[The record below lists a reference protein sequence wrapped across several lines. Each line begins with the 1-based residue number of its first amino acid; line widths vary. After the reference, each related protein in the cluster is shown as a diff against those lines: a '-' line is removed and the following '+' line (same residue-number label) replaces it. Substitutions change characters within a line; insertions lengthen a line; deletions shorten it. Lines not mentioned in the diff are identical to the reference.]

1 LFAVTLEETYLMQ
14 LGVCYYPEQWPRS
27 IWADDAKRMA
37 ELGITHVRIAE
48 FAWSRMEPRAGEFVW
63 EWLDEAIQTL
73 AGAGLKL
80 VLGTPTASPP
90 KWLVDA
96 HPEVLPVRADGVRW
110 NFGSRRHYDISSEVY
125 RRECVRFVTA
135 MAERYGSNPSIVAW
149 QTDNELGCHD
159 TVPSYSPAALKRFHA
174 WLQLRYASVTALNE
188 TWGNVFWSMEYPS
201 FDAIGLPNLT
211 PTDANPIHLL
221 DFRRFMSD
229 EVASFH
235 REQIEVLR
243 QHAPDADLLHNFM
256 GFFTTFDHY
265 RLAEDNAIDVA
276 AWDSYP
282 IARTESIELPEEQKA
297 RYARTAHPD
306 VSAFDHDRYRSIGRG
321 RFWVM
326 EQQAGPV
333 NWASW
338 NPVPAKGMIRLW
350 AYEAFA
356 HGAELVSY
364 FRWRQCPFAQE
375 QMHSGLNLP
384 NNELSP
390 GGLEV
395 QQAAREIAASSALS
409 GLAAPARAA
418 TAIVFDYETQ
428 WMFEIQ
434 RHGKTFDYQML
445 VFDYYEALRELGL
458 DVDIVSS
465 KADLS
470 PYRLVVVPSIAV
482 IDEMLIEQI
491 ARSSAQWVFG
501 PRSGSKTA
509 AFAIPSGLPPGA
521 LQRVL
526 PMQVLEVE
534 TLRPTLTPAL
544 SFGGQQGHATHW
556 REHVRA
562 NGDTRVDAQ
571 FDDAWPAVL
580 SHGKVR
586 YVAAWLS
593 HELHRAV
600 LEQAAKDAGIETQL
614 LPDGLRVRR
623 RGDLTFA
630 FNFGALQ
637 VQAPAPVNVTFVL
650 GQRQLATGDVCAWKD
665 AKID

>member
-1 LFAVTLEETYLMQ
+1 MQ

-27 IWADDAKRMA
+27 MWADDAKRMI

-48 FAWSRMEPRAGEFVW
+48 FAWSRMEPRAGEFAW
-63 EWLDEAIQTL
+63 GWLDEAVETL
-73 AGAGLKL
+73 AAAGLKL

-90 KWLVDA
+90 KWLIDA
-96 HPEVLPVRADGVRW
+96 HPDVLPVRADGVRW
-110 NFGSRRHYDISSEVY
+110 NFGSRRHYDISSETY
-125 RRECVRFVTA
+125 RRECVRIVTA
-135 MAERYGSNPSIVAW
+135 MVERYGRHPSIVAW
-149 QTDNELGCHD
+149 QTDNELGCHE
-159 TVPSYSPAALKRFHA
+159 TVPSYSGAALARFQT
-174 WLQLRYASVTALNE
+174 WLQHRYERVETLNDA
-188 TWGNVFWSMEYPS
+188 WGNVFWSMEYPS
-201 FDAIGLPNLT
+201 FETIGLPNLT
-211 PTDANPIHLL
+211 PTDANPIHFL

-235 REQIEVLR
+235 REQIDVLR
-243 QHAPDADLLHNFM
+243 EHAPEADLLHNFM

-265 RLAEDNAIDVA
+265 RFTEDNALDVA

-282 IARTESIELPEEQKA
+282 IARTESIALPEEQKA

-306 VSAFDHDRYRSIGRG
+306 VSAFDHDRYRAIGAG

-333 NWASW
+333 NWAPW
-338 NPVPAKGMIRLW
+338 NPVPAKGMVRLW

-364 FRWRQCPFAQE
+364 FRWRQCPYAQE

-395 QQAAREIAASSALS
+395 QQAAREIASSAALS
-409 GLAAPARAA
+409 GLGAPARAA
-418 TAIVFDYETQ
+418 TVIVFDYETQ

-434 RHGKTFDYQML
+434 RHGKTFDYQTL
-445 VFDYYEALRELGL
+445 AFDYYEALRELGL

-482 IDEMLIEQI
+482 IDDTLVDQIE
-491 ARSSAQWVFG
+491 RSSAQWVFG
-501 PRSGSKTA
+501 PRSGSKTTT
-509 AFAIPSGLPPGA
+509 FAIPSSLPPGA

-544 SFGGQQGHATHW
+544 SIGDTQGVALHW

-562 NGDTRVDAQ
+562 NGETTVEAQ
-571 FDDAWPAVL
+571 FDDTWPAIL
-580 SHGKVR
+580 THGKVR
-586 YVAAWLS
+586 YVAGWLS
-593 HELHRAV
+593 HALHREV
-600 LEQAAKDAGIETQL
+600 LQQAAKDAGIETHRL
-614 LPDGLRVRR
+614 AEGLRIRR
-623 RGDLTFA
+623 RGNLTFA
-630 FNFGALQ
+630 FNFGPEQA
-637 VQAPAPVNVTFVL
+637 QAPAPANATFVL
-650 GQRQLATGDVCAWKD
+650 GHSQLKTGDVCAWRN
-665 AKID
+665 A

>member
-1 LFAVTLEETYLMQ
+1 MQ

-27 IWADDAKRMA
+27 MWADDAKRMV

-48 FAWSRMEPRAGEFVW
+48 FAWSRMEPRAGEFEW
-63 EWLDEAIQTL
+63 AWLDEAVAVL
-73 AGAGLKL
+73 AAAGLKL

-90 KWLVDA
+90 KWLIDA
-96 HPEVLPVRADGVRW
+96 HPDVLPVRADGTRW
-110 NFGSRRHYDISSEVY
+110 NFGSRRHYDISSDTY
-125 RRECVRFVTA
+125 RRECVRIVSA
-135 MAERYGSNPSIVAW
+135 MAERYGRHPSIVAW

-159 TVPSYSPAALKRFHA
+159 TVPSYSTAALARFHR
-174 WLQLRYASVTALNE
+174 WLHLRYGTVGALNDA
-188 TWGNVFWSMEYPS
+188 WGNVFWSMEYPS

-221 DFRRFMSD
+221 EFRRFMSD

-235 REQIEVLR
+235 CEQVDVLR
-243 QHAPDADLLHNFM
+243 QHAPDADVLHNFM

-265 RLAEDNAIDVA
+265 RFAEGDALDVA

-282 IARTESIELPEEQKA
+282 IARTESIALPDEQKA

-306 VSAFDHDRYRSIGRG
+306 VSAFDHDRYRAIGRG

-333 NWASW
+333 NWAPW
-338 NPVPAKGMIRLW
+338 NPVPAKGMVRLW

-364 FRWRQCPFAQE
+364 FRWRQCPYAQE

-384 NNELSP
+384 NDELSP

-395 QQAAREIAASSALS
+395 QQAAREIAASPALSAL
-409 GLAAPARAA
+409 GAASRAA
-418 TAIVFDYETQ
+418 VAVVFDYETQ

-434 RHGKTFDYQML
+434 RHGKSFDYQTL
-445 VFDYYEALRELGL
+445 AFDYYESLRELGL
-458 DVDIVSS
+458 DVDIVPRN
-465 KADLS
+465 ADLAA
-470 PYRLVVVPSIAV
+470 YRLVVVPSLAV
-482 IDEMLIEQI
+482 IDDALVDQIE
-491 ARSSAQWVFG
+491 RSTAQWVFG
-501 PRSGSKTA
+501 PRSGSKTNV
-509 AFAIPSGLPPGA
+509 FAIPSTLPPGA

-526 PMQVLEVE
+526 PIQVLEVE

-544 SFGGQQGHATHW
+544 SIGDTDGVALHW

-562 NGDTRVDAQ
+562 NGETRVEAQ
-571 FDDAWPAVL
+571 FDDAWPAIL

-586 YVAAWLS
+586 YVAGWLS
-593 HELHRAV
+593 HALHREV
-600 LEQAAKDAGIETQL
+600 LANAARQAGIATQR
-614 LPDGLRVRR
+614 LPDGLRIRR
-623 RGDLTFA
+623 RGELTFA
-630 FNFGALQ
+630 FNFGPELA
-637 VQAPAPVNVTFVL
+637 QAPAPANADFVL
-650 GQRQLATGDVCAWKD
+650 GHAQLNTGDVCAWRTVGG
-665 AKID
+665 

>member
-1 LFAVTLEETYLMQ
+1 MQ
-14 LGVCYYPEQWPRS
+14 LGVCYYPEQWPRTM
-27 IWADDAKRMA
+27 WADDAKRMV

-63 EWLDEAIQTL
+63 EWLDEAVAAL
-73 AGAGLKL
+73 ANAGLKL

-90 KWLVDA
+90 KWLIDA
-96 HPEVLPVRADGVRW
+96 HPDVLPVRADGTRW
-110 NFGSRRHYDISSEVY
+110 NFGSRRHYDVCSEIY
-125 RRECVRFVTA
+125 RRECLRIVSA
-135 MAERYGSNPSIVAW
+135 MAERYGRHASIIAW
-149 QTDNELGCHD
+149 QTDNELGCHE
-159 TVPSYSPAALKRFHA
+159 TVPSYSPAALARFHA
-174 WLQLRYASVTALNE
+174 WLRRRYETVDALNRE
-188 TWGNVFWSMEYPS
+188 WGNVFWSMEYAS
-201 FDAIGLPNLT
+201 FEAIELPNLT

-235 REQIEVLR
+235 REQVDVLR
-243 QHAPDADLLHNFM
+243 RYAPTADVLHNFM

-265 RLAEDNAIDVA
+265 RFAENDSLDVA

-282 IARTESIELPEEQKA
+282 IARTESIALPEEQKA

-306 VSAFDHDRYRSIGRG
+306 VSAFDHDRYRAIGRG

-333 NWASW
+333 NWAPW
-338 NPVPAKGMIRLW
+338 NPVPAKGMVRLW

-364 FRWRQCPFAQE
+364 FRWRQCPYAQE

-395 QQAAREIAASSALS
+395 QQAAREIASIPEFARLD
-409 GLAAPARAA
+409 APTQAA

-434 RHGKTFDYQML
+434 RHGKGFDYQTL
-445 VFDYYEALRELGL
+445 VFDYYESLRELGL

-470 PYRLVVVPSIAV
+470 SYRLVVVPSLAV
-482 IDEMLIEQI
+482 IDDALVAQVE
-491 ARSSAQWVFG
+491 RGSAQWVFG
-501 PRSGSKTA
+501 PRSGSKTE
-509 AFAIPSGLPPGA
+509 AFAIPQQLPPGA

-534 TLRPTLTPAL
+534 SLRASLAPAV
-544 SFGGQQGHATHW
+544 SIDGVDGIAMHW

-562 NGDTRVDAQ
+562 NSETRVDAQ
-571 FDDAWPAVL
+571 FADTWPAIL
-580 SHGKVR
+580 THGRVR

-600 LEQAAKDAGIETQL
+600 LQRAAQEAGIATQL
-614 LPDGLRVRR
+614 LPEGLRIRR
-623 RGDLTFA
+623 RADLTFA
-630 FNFGALQ
+630 FNFGAQQ
-637 VQAPAPVNVTFVL
+637 VQVPAPANATFVL
-650 GQRQLATGDVCAWKD
+650 GQPQLRTGDVCAWKD
-665 AKID
+665 A

>member
-1 LFAVTLEETYLMQ
+1 MQ
-14 LGVCYYPEQWPRS
+14 LGVCYYPEQWPRTM
-27 IWADDAKRMA
+27 WADDAKRMV

-63 EWLDEAIQTL
+63 EWLDEAVATL
-73 AGAGLKL
+73 ANAGLKL

-90 KWLVDA
+90 KWLIDA
-96 HPEVLPVRADGVRW
+96 HPDVLPVRADGTRW
-110 NFGSRRHYDISSEVY
+110 NFGSRRHYDVCSEIY
-125 RRECVRFVTA
+125 RRECLRIVSA
-135 MAERYGSNPSIVAW
+135 MAERYGRHASIIAW
-149 QTDNELGCHD
+149 QTDNELGCHE
-159 TVPSYSPAALKRFHA
+159 TVPSYSPAALARFHA
-174 WLQLRYASVTALNE
+174 WLRRRYETVDALNRE
-188 TWGNVFWSMEYPS
+188 WGNVFWSMEYAS
-201 FDAIGLPNLT
+201 FEAIELPNLT

-235 REQIEVLR
+235 REQVDVLR
-243 QHAPDADLLHNFM
+243 RYAPTADVLHNFM

-265 RLAEDNAIDVA
+265 RFAENNSLDVA

-282 IARTESIELPEEQKA
+282 IARTESIALPEEQKA

-306 VSAFDHDRYRSIGRG
+306 VSAFDHDRYRAIGRG

-333 NWASW
+333 NWAPW
-338 NPVPAKGMIRLW
+338 NPVPAKGMVRLW

-364 FRWRQCPFAQE
+364 FRWRQCPYAQE

-390 GGLEV
+390 GGMEV
-395 QQAAREIAASSALS
+395 QQAAREIASIPEFARLD
-409 GLAAPARAA
+409 APTQAA
-418 TAIVFDYETQ
+418 TAVVFDYETQ

-434 RHGKTFDYQML
+434 RHGKGFDYQAL
-445 VFDYYEALRELGL
+445 VFDYYESLRELGL

-470 PYRLVVVPSIAV
+470 SYRLVVVPSLAV
-482 IDEMLIEQI
+482 IDDALVVQIE
-491 ARSSAQWVFG
+491 RGSAQWVFG
-501 PRSGSKTA
+501 PRSGSKTE
-509 AFAIPSGLPPGA
+509 AFAIPQELPPGA

-534 TLRPTLTPAL
+534 SLRASLAPAI
-544 SFGGQQGHATHW
+544 SIDGVDGIAMHW

-562 NGDTRVDAQ
+562 NSETRVDAQ
-571 FDDAWPAVL
+571 FADTWPAIL
-580 SHGKVR
+580 THGRVS

-600 LEQAAKDAGIETQL
+600 LQRAAQEAGIATQL
-614 LPDGLRVRR
+614 LPEGLRIRR
-623 RGDLTFA
+623 RADLTFA
-630 FNFGALQ
+630 FNFGAQQ
-637 VQAPAPVNVTFVL
+637 VRVPAPANATFVL
-650 GQRQLATGDVCAWKD
+650 GQPQLRTGDVCAWKD
-665 AKID
+665 A

>member
-1 LFAVTLEETYLMQ
+1 MQ

-27 IWADDAKRMA
+27 MWADDAKRMV

-48 FAWSRMEPRAGEFVW
+48 FAWSRMEPRAGEFAW
-63 EWLDEAIQTL
+63 GWLDEAIETL
-73 AGAGLKL
+73 AVAGLKL

-90 KWLVDA
+90 KWLIDA
-96 HPEVLPVRADGVRW
+96 HLDVLPVRADGVRW
-110 NFGSRRHYDISSEVY
+110 NFGSRRHYDISSENY
-125 RRECVRFVTA
+125 RRECMRIVAA
-135 MAERYGSNPSIVAW
+135 MAARYGRHPSIVAW
-149 QTDNELGCHD
+149 QTDNELGCHE
-159 TVPSYSPAALKRFHA
+159 TVPSYSSAALTRFQT
-174 WLQLRYASVTALNE
+174 WLRHRYESIDALNDA
-188 TWGNVFWSMEYPS
+188 WGNVFWSMEYPS
-201 FDAIGLPNLT
+201 FEAIGLPNLT
-211 PTDANPIHLL
+211 PTDANPVHLL

-235 REQIEVLR
+235 REQIDVLR
-243 QHAPDADLLHNFM
+243 QHAPAADLLHNFM

-265 RLAEDNAIDVA
+265 RFAEDNALDVA

-282 IARTESIELPEEQKA
+282 IARTESIALPEEQKA

-306 VSAFDHDRYRSIGRG
+306 VSAFDHDRYRAIGAG

-333 NWASW
+333 NWAPW
-338 NPVPAKGMIRLW
+338 NPVPAKGMVRLW

-364 FRWRQCPFAQE
+364 FRWRQCPYAQE

-395 QQAAREIAASSALS
+395 QQVAREIASSAALS
-409 GLAAPARAA
+409 GLGVPARAA

-434 RHGKTFDYQML
+434 RHGKTFDYQTL
-445 VFDYYEALRELGL
+445 AFDYYEALRELGL

-470 PYRLVVVPSIAV
+470 QYRFVVVPSIAV
-482 IDEMLIEQI
+482 IDDTLVDQIE
-491 ARSSAQWVFG
+491 RSSAQWVFG
-501 PRSGSKTA
+501 PRSGSKTTT
-509 AFAIPSGLPPGA
+509 FAIPSSLPPGA

-544 SFGGQQGHATHW
+544 SIGDTRGVALHW

-562 NGDTRVDAQ
+562 NGETTVAAQ
-571 FDDAWPAVL
+571 FDDTWPAIL
-580 SHGKVR
+580 AHGRIR
-586 YVAAWLS
+586 YVAGWLS
-593 HELHRAV
+593 HALHREV
-600 LEQAAKDAGIETQL
+600 LQQAAKQAGIETQSL
-614 LPDGLRVRR
+614 AEGLRIRR

-630 FNFGALQ
+630 FNFGPEQ
-637 VQAPAPVNVTFVL
+637 VQAPAPANAIFVL
-650 GQRQLATGDVCAWKD
+650 GHSQLKTGDVCAWRD
-665 AKID
+665 A

>member
-1 LFAVTLEETYLMQ
+1 MQ
-14 LGVCYYPEQWPRS
+14 LGVCYYPEQWPRTM
-27 IWADDAKRMA
+27 WADDAKRMV

-63 EWLDEAIQTL
+63 EWLDEAVATL
-73 AGAGLKL
+73 ANAGLKL

-90 KWLVDA
+90 KWLIDA
-96 HPEVLPVRADGVRW
+96 HPDVLPVRADGTRW
-110 NFGSRRHYDISSEVY
+110 NFGSRRHYDVCSEIY
-125 RRECVRFVTA
+125 RRECLRIVSA
-135 MAERYGSNPSIVAW
+135 MAERYGRHASIIAW
-149 QTDNELGCHD
+149 QTDNELGCHE
-159 TVPSYSPAALKRFHA
+159 TVPSYSPAALARFHA
-174 WLQLRYASVTALNE
+174 WLRRRYETVDALNRE
-188 TWGNVFWSMEYPS
+188 WGNVFWSMEYAS
-201 FDAIGLPNLT
+201 FEAIELPNLT

-235 REQIEVLR
+235 REQVDVLR
-243 QHAPDADLLHNFM
+243 RYAPTADVLHNFM

-265 RLAEDNAIDVA
+265 RFAENNSLDVA

-282 IARTESIELPEEQKA
+282 IARTESIALPEEQKA

-306 VSAFDHDRYRSIGRG
+306 VSAFDHDRYRAIGRG

-333 NWASW
+333 NWAPW
-338 NPVPAKGMIRLW
+338 NPVPAKGMVRLW

-364 FRWRQCPFAQE
+364 FRWRQCPYAQE

-395 QQAAREIAASSALS
+395 QQAAREIASIPEFARLD
-409 GLAAPARAA
+409 APTQAA
-418 TAIVFDYETQ
+418 TAVVFDYETQ

-434 RHGKTFDYQML
+434 RHGKGFDYQAL
-445 VFDYYEALRELGL
+445 VFDYYESLRELGL

-470 PYRLVVVPSIAV
+470 SYRLVVVPSLAV
-482 IDEMLIEQI
+482 IDDALVAQVE
-491 ARSSAQWVFG
+491 RGSAQWVFG
-501 PRSGSKTA
+501 PRSGSKTE
-509 AFAIPSGLPPGA
+509 AFAIPQQLPPGA

-534 TLRPTLTPAL
+534 SLRASLAPAV
-544 SFGGQQGHATHW
+544 SIDGVDGIAMHW

-562 NGDTRVDAQ
+562 NSETRVDAQ
-571 FDDAWPAVL
+571 FADTWPAIL
-580 SHGKVR
+580 THGRVR

-593 HELHRAV
+593 HALHRAV
-600 LEQAAKDAGIETQL
+600 LQRAAQEAGIATQL
-614 LPDGLRVRR
+614 LPEGLRIRR
-623 RGDLTFA
+623 RADLTFA
-630 FNFGALQ
+630 FNFGAQQ
-637 VQAPAPVNVTFVL
+637 VQVPAPANATFVL
-650 GQRQLATGDVCAWKD
+650 GQPQLRTGDVCAWKD
-665 AKID
+665 A

>member
-1 LFAVTLEETYLMQ
+1 MQ
-14 LGVCYYPEQWPRS
+14 LGVCYYPEQWPRTM
-27 IWADDAKRMA
+27 WADDAKRMV

-63 EWLDEAIQTL
+63 EWLDEAVAAL
-73 AGAGLKL
+73 ANAGLKL

-90 KWLVDA
+90 KWLIDA
-96 HPEVLPVRADGVRW
+96 HPDVLPVRADGTRW
-110 NFGSRRHYDISSEVY
+110 NFGSRRHYDVCSEIY
-125 RRECVRFVTA
+125 RRECLRIVSA
-135 MAERYGSNPSIVAW
+135 MAERYGRHASIIAW
-149 QTDNELGCHD
+149 QTDNELGCHE
-159 TVPSYSPAALKRFHA
+159 TVPSYSPAALARFHA
-174 WLQLRYASVTALNE
+174 WLRRRYETVDALNRE
-188 TWGNVFWSMEYPS
+188 WGNVFWSMEYAS
-201 FDAIGLPNLT
+201 FEAIELPNLT

-235 REQIEVLR
+235 REQVDVLR
-243 QHAPDADLLHNFM
+243 RYAPTADVLHNFM

-265 RLAEDNAIDVA
+265 RFAENDSLDVA

-282 IARTESIELPEEQKA
+282 IARTESIALPEEQKA

-306 VSAFDHDRYRSIGRG
+306 VSAFDHDRYRAIGRG

-333 NWASW
+333 NWAPW
-338 NPVPAKGMIRLW
+338 NPVPAKGMVRLW

-364 FRWRQCPFAQE
+364 FRWRQCPYAQE

-395 QQAAREIAASSALS
+395 QQAAREIASIPEFARLD
-409 GLAAPARAA
+409 APTQAA

-434 RHGKTFDYQML
+434 RHGKGFDYQTL
-445 VFDYYEALRELGL
+445 VFDYYESLRELGL

-470 PYRLVVVPSIAV
+470 SYRLVVVPSLAV
-482 IDEMLIEQI
+482 IDDALVAQVE
-491 ARSSAQWVFG
+491 RGSAQWVFG
-501 PRSGSKTA
+501 PRSGSKTE
-509 AFAIPSGLPPGA
+509 AFAIPQQLPPGA

-534 TLRPTLTPAL
+534 SLRASLAPAV
-544 SFGGQQGHATHW
+544 SIDGVDGIAMHW

-562 NGDTRVDAQ
+562 NSETRVDAQ
-571 FDDAWPAVL
+571 FADTWPAIL
-580 SHGKVR
+580 THGRVR

-593 HELHRAV
+593 HALHRAV
-600 LEQAAKDAGIETQL
+600 LQRAAQEAGIATQL
-614 LPDGLRVRR
+614 LPEGLRIRR
-623 RGDLTFA
+623 RADLTFA
-630 FNFGALQ
+630 FNFGAQQ
-637 VQAPAPVNVTFVL
+637 VQVPAPPNATFVL
-650 GQRQLATGDVCAWKD
+650 GQSQLRTGDVCAWKD
-665 AKID
+665 A

>member
-1 LFAVTLEETYLMQ
+1 MQ

-27 IWADDAKRMA
+27 MWADDAKRMV

-48 FAWSRMEPRAGEFVW
+48 FAWSRMEPRAGEFAW
-63 EWLDEAIQTL
+63 DWLDEAVETL
-73 AGAGLKL
+73 AAAGLKL

-90 KWLVDA
+90 KWLIDA
-96 HPEVLPVRADGVRW
+96 HPDVLPVRADGVRW
-110 NFGSRRHYDISSEVY
+110 NFGSRRHYDISSEIY
-125 RRECVRFVTA
+125 RRECVRIVTA
-135 MAERYGSNPSIVAW
+135 MVERYGRHPSIVAW
-149 QTDNELGCHD
+149 QTDNELGCHE
-159 TVPSYSPAALKRFHA
+159 TVPSYSSAALTRFQT
-174 WLQLRYASVTALNE
+174 WLQRRYERVEALNDA
-188 TWGNVFWSMEYPS
+188 WGNVFWSMEYPS
-201 FDAIGLPNLT
+201 FDTIGLPNLT

-235 REQIEVLR
+235 REQIDVLR
-243 QHAPDADLLHNFM
+243 EHAPEADLLHNFM

-265 RLAEDNAIDVA
+265 RFAEDNALDVA

-282 IARTESIELPEEQKA
+282 IARTESIALPEEQKA

-306 VSAFDHDRYRSIGRG
+306 VSAFDHDRYRAIGAG

-333 NWASW
+333 NWAPW
-338 NPVPAKGMIRLW
+338 NPVPAKGMVRLW

-364 FRWRQCPFAQE
+364 FRWRQCPYAQE

-395 QQAAREIAASSALS
+395 QQAAREIASSAALS
-409 GLAAPARAA
+409 GLGAPARAA

-434 RHGKTFDYQML
+434 RHGKTFDYQTL
-445 VFDYYEALRELGL
+445 AFDYYEALRELGL

-482 IDEMLIEQI
+482 IDDTLVDQIE
-491 ARSSAQWVFG
+491 RSSAQWIFG
-501 PRSGSKTA
+501 PRSGSKTTT
-509 AFAIPSGLPPGA
+509 FAIPSSLPPGA

-544 SFGGQQGHATHW
+544 SIGDAQGVALHW

-562 NGDTRVDAQ
+562 NGETTVGAQ
-571 FDDAWPAVL
+571 FDDTWPAIL
-580 SHGKVR
+580 SHGRVR
-586 YVAAWLS
+586 YVAGWLS
-593 HELHRAV
+593 HALHREV
-600 LEQAAKDAGIETQL
+600 LQQAANDAGIETQYL
-614 LPDGLRVRR
+614 TDGLRIRR

-630 FNFGALQ
+630 FNFGPEP
-637 VQAPAPVNVTFVL
+637 VQAPAPANATFVL
-650 GQRQLATGDVCAWKD
+650 GHSELKTGDVCAWKN
-665 AKID
+665 A

>member
-1 LFAVTLEETYLMQ
+1 MQ

-27 IWADDAKRMA
+27 MWADDAKRMV

-48 FAWSRMEPRAGEFVW
+48 FAWSRMEPRAGEFAW
-63 EWLDEAIQTL
+63 GWLDEAVETL
-73 AGAGLKL
+73 AAAGLKL

-90 KWLVDA
+90 KWLIDA
-96 HPEVLPVRADGVRW
+96 HPDVLPVRADGVRW
-110 NFGSRRHYDISSEVY
+110 NFGSRRHYDISSEIY
-125 RRECVRFVTA
+125 RRECVRIVAA
-135 MAERYGSNPSIVAW
+135 MAARYGRHPSIVAW
-149 QTDNELGCHD
+149 QTDNELGCHE
-159 TVPSYSPAALKRFHA
+159 TVPSYSSAAQTRFQT
-174 WLQLRYASVTALNE
+174 WLEHRYDSVDALNDA
-188 TWGNVFWSMEYPS
+188 WGNVFWSMEYPS
-201 FDAIGLPNLT
+201 FEAIGLPNLT

-235 REQIEVLR
+235 REQIDVLR
-243 QHAPDADLLHNFM
+243 EHAPEADLLHNFM

-265 RLAEDNAIDVA
+265 RFAEDNALDVA

-282 IARTESIELPEEQKA
+282 IARTESIALPEAQKA

-306 VSAFDHDRYRSIGRG
+306 VSAFDHDRYRSIGAG

-333 NWASW
+333 NWAPW
-338 NPVPAKGMIRLW
+338 NPVPAKGMVRLW

-364 FRWRQCPFAQE
+364 FRWRQCPYAQE

-395 QQAAREIAASSALS
+395 QQVAREIASSAALS
-409 GLAAPARAA
+409 GLGVPTRVA

-434 RHGKTFDYQML
+434 RHGKTFDYQTL
-445 VFDYYEALRELGL
+445 AFDYYEALRELGL

-470 PYRLVVVPSIAV
+470 QYQLVVVPSIAV
-482 IDEMLIEQI
+482 IDEALVDQIE
-491 ARSSAQWVFG
+491 RSSAQWVFG
-501 PRSGSKTA
+501 PRSGSKTTT
-509 AFAIPSGLPPGA
+509 FAIPSSLPPGA

-544 SFGGQQGHATHW
+544 SIGDTQGVALHW

-562 NGDTRVDAQ
+562 NDGTTVDAQ
-571 FDDAWPAVL
+571 FDDTWPAIL
-580 SHGKVR
+580 THGRVR
-586 YVAAWLS
+586 YVAGWLS
-593 HELHRAV
+593 HGLHRAV
-600 LEQAAKDAGIETQL
+600 LQQAAKQAGIETQWL
-614 LPDGLRVRR
+614 AEGLRMRR

-630 FNFGALQ
+630 FNFGPEQ
-637 VQAPAPVNVTFVL
+637 VQAPAPVNATYVL
-650 GQRQLATGDVCAWKD
+650 GHSQLKTGDVCAWKN
-665 AKID
+665 A

>member
-1 LFAVTLEETYLMQ
+1 MQ
-14 LGVCYYPEQWPRS
+14 LGVCYYPEQWPRAM
-27 IWADDAKRMA
+27 WADDAKRMV

-48 FAWSRMEPRAGEFVW
+48 FAWSRMEPRAGEFEW
-63 EWLDEAIQTL
+63 QWLDEAVETL
-73 AGAGLKL
+73 ASAGLKL

-90 KWLVDA
+90 KWLIDA
-96 HPEVLPVRADGVRW
+96 HPEVLPVRADGTRW
-110 NFGSRRHYDISSEVY
+110 NFGSRRHYDISSGTY
-125 RRECVRFVTA
+125 RRECVRIVAA
-135 MAERYGSNPSIVAW
+135 MAERYGRHPSIVAW
-149 QTDNELGCHD
+149 QTDNELGCHE
-159 TVPSYSPAALKRFHA
+159 TVPSYSPAALERFQL
-174 WLQLRYASVTALNE
+174 WLRQRYETVATLNDV
-188 TWGNVFWSMEYPS
+188 WGNVFWSMEYPS
-201 FDAIGLPNLT
+201 FEAIGLPNLT

-229 EVASFH
+229 EVAGFH

-243 QHAPDADLLHNFM
+243 KHAPAADLLHNFM

-265 RLAEDNAIDVA
+265 RFAEDNAIDVA

-282 IARTESIELPEEQKA
+282 IARTESIALPEEQKA
-297 RYARTAHPD
+297 RFARTAHPD
-306 VSAFDHDRYRSIGRG
+306 VSAFDHDRYRAIGAG

-333 NWASW
+333 NWAPW
-338 NPVPAKGMIRLW
+338 NPVPAKGMVRLW

-364 FRWRQCPFAQE
+364 FRWRQCPYAQE

-395 QQAAREIAASSALS
+395 RQAAREIAESAALS
-409 GLAAPARAA
+409 TLGAPERAA
-418 TAIVFDYETQ
+418 VAIVFDYETQ

-434 RHGKTFDYQML
+434 RHGKSFDYQTL

-465 KADLS
+465 RADLS
-470 PYRLVVVPSIAV
+470 AYRLVVVPSLAV
-482 IDEMLIEQI
+482 IDDALVAQIE
-491 ARSSAQWVFG
+491 RSSAQWVFG
-501 PRSGSKTA
+501 PRSGSKTD
-509 AFAIPSGLPPGA
+509 AFAIPGDLPPGA

-534 TLRPTLTPAL
+534 SLRPTLAPGLLIDGT
-544 SFGGQQGHATHW
+544 QGHAVYW

-562 NGDTRVDAQ
+562 NADTRVAAQ
-571 FDDAWPAVL
+571 FDDTWPAL
-580 SHGKVR
+580 LAHGKVR

-593 HELHRAV
+593 HALHRTV
-600 LEQAAKDAGIETQL
+600 LQHAARDAGIETQL
-614 LPDGLRVRR
+614 LADGLRIRR
-623 RGDLTFA
+623 RGGLTFA
-630 FNFGALQ
+630 FNFGPEPVLAPSPSHATFALGE
-637 VQAPAPVNVTFVL
+637 PRLN
-650 GQRQLATGDVCAWKD
+650 TGDVCVWKD
-665 AKID
+665 A

>member
-1 LFAVTLEETYLMQ
+1 MQ
-14 LGVCYYPEQWPRS
+14 LGVCYYPEQWPRTM
-27 IWADDAKRMA
+27 WADDAQRMV

-48 FAWSRMEPRAGEFVW
+48 FAWSRMEPRAGEFAW
-63 EWLDEAIQTL
+63 QWLDEAVEAL
-73 AGAGLKL
+73 ANAGLKL

-96 HPEVLPVRADGVRW
+96 YPDVLPVRHDGTRW
-110 NFGSRRHYDISSEVY
+110 NFGSRRHYDISSNTY
-125 RRECVRFVTA
+125 RRECVRIVAA
-135 MAERYGSNPSIVAW
+135 MAQRYGRHPSIVAW

-159 TVPSYSPAALKRFHA
+159 TVPSYSDAALKRFHA
-174 WLQLRYASVTALNE
+174 WLRQRYETVDALNDA
-188 TWGNVFWSMEYPS
+188 WGNVFWSMEYPS

-211 PTDANPIHLL
+211 PTDANPSHLL

-235 REQIEVLR
+235 REQIDVLR
-243 QHAPDADLLHNFM
+243 EHAPNADLLHNFM

-265 RLAEDNAIDVA
+265 RFAADNAIDVA

-282 IARTESIELPEEQKA
+282 IARTETIALPDEQKA
-297 RYARTAHPD
+297 RFARTGHPD
-306 VSAFDHDRYRSIGRG
+306 VSAFDHDRYRGVGAG

-338 NPVPAKGMIRLW
+338 NPVPAQGMVRLW

-364 FRWRQCPFAQE
+364 FRWRQCPYAQE

-384 NNELSP
+384 NSELSP

-395 QQAAREIAASSALS
+395 RQAAREIANSTALS
-409 GLAAPARAA
+409 TLAAPARSAVA
-418 TAIVFDYETQ
+418 LVFDYETQ

-434 RHGKTFDYQML
+434 RHGKSFDYQTL
-445 VFDYYEALRELGL
+445 AFDYYASLRELGL

-465 KADLS
+465 RADLS
-470 PYRLVVVPSIAV
+470 AYRLVVVPSLAV
-482 IDEMLIEQI
+482 IDDALVAQI
-491 ARSSAQWVFG
+491 SRSTAQWVFG
-501 PRSGSKTA
+501 PRSGSKTST
-509 AFAIPSGLPPGA
+509 FAIPGNLPPGA

-526 PMQVLEVE
+526 PIQVLEVE

-544 SFGGQQGHATHW
+544 AIDDMQGSALHW

-562 NGDTRVDAQ
+562 NGETRVAAR
-571 FDDAWPAVL
+571 FDDAWPAL
-580 SHGKVR
+580 LMHGNVR
-586 YVAAWLS
+586 YVAGWLS
-593 HELHRAV
+593 HELHRTV
-600 LEQAAKDAGIETQL
+600 LRQAARDARLDTQL
-614 LPDGLRVRR
+614 LVDGLRIRR
-623 RGDLTFA
+623 RGGLTFA
-630 FNFGALQ
+630 FNFSAQPVQ
-637 VQAPAPVNVTFVL
+637 VPAPAKATFVL
-650 GQRQLATGDVCAWKD
+650 GEPRLKSGDVCVWQD
-665 AKID
+665 A

>member
-1 LFAVTLEETYLMQ
+1 MQ
-14 LGVCYYPEQWPRS
+14 LGVCYYPEQWPHTM
-27 IWADDAKRMA
+27 WADDAKRMV

-63 EWLDEAIQTL
+63 EWLDEAIATL
-73 AGAGLKL
+73 ANAGLKL

-90 KWLVDA
+90 KWLIDA
-96 HPEVLPVRADGVRW
+96 HPDVLPVRADGTRW
-110 NFGSRRHYDISSEVY
+110 NFGSRRHYDVCSEIY
-125 RRECVRFVTA
+125 RRECLRIVSA
-135 MAERYGSNPSIVAW
+135 MAERYGRHASIIAW
-149 QTDNELGCHD
+149 QTDNELGCHE
-159 TVPSYSPAALKRFHA
+159 TVPSYSPAALARFHA
-174 WLQLRYASVTALNE
+174 WLRRRYETVDALNRE
-188 TWGNVFWSMEYPS
+188 WGNVFWSMEYAS
-201 FDAIGLPNLT
+201 FEAIELPNLT

-235 REQIEVLR
+235 REQVDVLR
-243 QHAPDADLLHNFM
+243 RYAPTADVLHNFM

-265 RLAEDNAIDVA
+265 RFAENNSLDVA

-282 IARTESIELPEEQKA
+282 IARTESIALPEEQKA

-306 VSAFDHDRYRSIGRG
+306 VSAFDHDRYRAIGRG

-333 NWASW
+333 NWAPW
-338 NPVPAKGMIRLW
+338 NPVPAKGMVRLW

-364 FRWRQCPFAQE
+364 FRWRQCPYAQE

-395 QQAAREIAASSALS
+395 QQAAREIASIPEFARLD
-409 GLAAPARAA
+409 APTQAA
-418 TAIVFDYETQ
+418 TAVVFDYETQ

-434 RHGKTFDYQML
+434 RHGKGFDYQAL
-445 VFDYYEALRELGL
+445 VFDYYESLRELGL

-470 PYRLVVVPSIAV
+470 SYRLVVVPSLAV
-482 IDEMLIEQI
+482 IDDALVAQVE
-491 ARSSAQWVFG
+491 RGSAQWVFG
-501 PRSGSKTA
+501 PRSGSKTE
-509 AFAIPSGLPPGA
+509 AFAIPQQLPPGA

-534 TLRPTLTPAL
+534 SLRASLAPAV
-544 SFGGQQGHATHW
+544 SIDGVDGIAMHW

-562 NGDTRVDAQ
+562 NSETRVDAQ
-571 FDDAWPAVL
+571 FADTWPAIL
-580 SHGKVR
+580 THGRVR

-600 LEQAAKDAGIETQL
+600 LQRAAQEAGIATQL
-614 LPDGLRVRR
+614 LPEGLRIRR
-623 RGDLTFA
+623 RADLTFA
-630 FNFGALQ
+630 FNFGAQQ
-637 VQAPAPVNVTFVL
+637 VQVPAPANATFVL
-650 GQRQLATGDVCAWKD
+650 GQPQLRTGDVCAWKD
-665 AKID
+665 A

>member
-1 LFAVTLEETYLMQ
+1 MQ
-14 LGVCYYPEQWPRS
+14 LGVCYYPEQWPRTM
-27 IWADDAKRMA
+27 WADDAKRMV

-63 EWLDEAIQTL
+63 EWLDEAVATL
-73 AGAGLKL
+73 ANAGLKL

-90 KWLVDA
+90 KWLIDA
-96 HPEVLPVRADGVRW
+96 HPDVLPVRADGTRW
-110 NFGSRRHYDISSEVY
+110 KFGSRRHYDVCSEIY
-125 RRECVRFVTA
+125 RRECLRIVSA
-135 MAERYGSNPSIVAW
+135 MAERYGRHASIIAW
-149 QTDNELGCHD
+149 QTDNELGCHE
-159 TVPSYSPAALKRFHA
+159 TVPSYSPAALARFHA
-174 WLQLRYASVTALNE
+174 WLRRRYETVDALNRE
-188 TWGNVFWSMEYPS
+188 WGNVFWSMEYAS
-201 FDAIGLPNLT
+201 FEAIELPNLT

-229 EVASFH
+229 EVAGFH
-235 REQIEVLR
+235 REQVDVLR
-243 QHAPDADLLHNFM
+243 RYAPTADVLHNFM

-265 RLAEDNAIDVA
+265 RFAENNSLDVA

-282 IARTESIELPEEQKA
+282 IARTESIALPEEQKA

-306 VSAFDHDRYRSIGRG
+306 VSAFDHDRYRAIGRG

-333 NWASW
+333 NWAPW
-338 NPVPAKGMIRLW
+338 NPVPAKGMVRLW

-364 FRWRQCPFAQE
+364 FRWRQCPYAQE

-395 QQAAREIAASSALS
+395 QQAAREIASIPEFARLD
-409 GLAAPARAA
+409 APTQAA
-418 TAIVFDYETQ
+418 TAVVFDYETQ

-434 RHGKTFDYQML
+434 RHGKGFDYQAL
-445 VFDYYEALRELGL
+445 VFDYYESLRELGL

-470 PYRLVVVPSIAV
+470 SYRLVVVPSLAV
-482 IDEMLIEQI
+482 IDDALVAQVE
-491 ARSSAQWVFG
+491 RGSAQWVFG
-501 PRSGSKTA
+501 PRSGSKTE
-509 AFAIPSGLPPGA
+509 AFAIPQELPPGA

-534 TLRPTLTPAL
+534 SLRASLAPAG
-544 SFGGQQGHATHW
+544 SIDGVDGIAMHW

-562 NGDTRVDAQ
+562 NSETRVDAQ
-571 FDDAWPAVL
+571 FADTWPAIL
-580 SHGKVR
+580 THGRVR

-593 HELHRAV
+593 HALHRAV
-600 LEQAAKDAGIETQL
+600 LQRAAQEAGIATQL
-614 LPDGLRVRR
+614 LPEGLRIRR
-623 RGDLTFA
+623 RADLTFA
-630 FNFGALQ
+630 FNFGAQQ
-637 VQAPAPVNVTFVL
+637 VQVPAPANATFVL
-650 GQRQLATGDVCAWKD
+650 GQPQLRTGDVCAWKD
-665 AKID
+665 A

>member
-1 LFAVTLEETYLMQ
+1 MQ

-27 IWADDAKRMA
+27 MWADDAKRMA

-63 EWLDEAIQTL
+63 EWLDEAIETL
-73 AGAGLKL
+73 AAAGLKL

-90 KWLVDA
+90 KWLIDA

-110 NFGSRRHYDISSEVY
+110 NFGSRRHYDISSEIY

-135 MAERYGSNPSIVAW
+135 MAERYGRHPSIIAW

-159 TVPSYSPAALKRFHA
+159 TVPSYSTAALNRFQA
-174 WLQLRYASVTALNE
+174 WLRLRYESVSALNE
-188 TWGNVFWSMEYPS
+188 AWGNVFWSMEYPS

-243 QHAPDADLLHNFM
+243 QHAPHADLLHNFM

-265 RLAEDNAIDVA
+265 RFAGDNAIDVA

-282 IARTESIELPEEQKA
+282 IARTESIALPDEQKA

-306 VSAFDHDRYRSIGRG
+306 VSAFDHDRYRAIGRG

-338 NPVPAKGMIRLW
+338 NPVPAKGMVRLW

-395 QQAAREIAASSALS
+395 QLAAREISESSALS
-409 GLAAPARAA
+409 GLGAPTRAA

-470 PYRLVVVPSIAV
+470 QYRLVVVPSIAV
-482 IDEMLIEQI
+482 IDDTLVGQVEK
-491 ARSSAQWVFG
+491 SSAQWVFG
-501 PRSGSKTA
+501 PRSGSKTT
-509 AFAIPSGLPPGA
+509 AFAIPSSLPPGA
-521 LQRVL
+521 LQQVL

-544 SFGGQQGHATHW
+544 SFGDIEGVAIHW

-580 SHGKVR
+580 SRGNVL

-593 HELHRAV
+593 HGLHRAV
-600 LEQAAKDAGIETQL
+600 LEQAAKEAGIETQL
-614 LPDGLRVRR
+614 LADGLRIRR

-630 FNFGALQ
+630 FNFGEQQ
-637 VQAPAPVNVTFVL
+637 VEAPAQGNATFVL
-650 GQRQLATGDVCAWKD
+650 GQRQLATGDVCAWRD
-665 AKID
+665 A

>member
-1 LFAVTLEETYLMQ
+1 MQ
-14 LGVCYYPEQWPRS
+14 LGVCYYPEQWPRTM
-27 IWADDAKRMA
+27 WADDAKRMV

-63 EWLDEAIQTL
+63 EWLDEAIATL
-73 AGAGLKL
+73 ANAGLKL

-90 KWLVDA
+90 KWLIDA
-96 HPEVLPVRADGVRW
+96 HPDVLPVRADGTRW
-110 NFGSRRHYDISSEVY
+110 NFGSRRHYDVCSEIY
-125 RRECVRFVTA
+125 RRECLRIVSA
-135 MAERYGSNPSIVAW
+135 MAERYGRHASIIAW
-149 QTDNELGCHD
+149 QTDNELGCHE
-159 TVPSYSPAALKRFHA
+159 TVPSYSPAALARFHA
-174 WLQLRYASVTALNE
+174 WLRRRYETVDALNRE
-188 TWGNVFWSMEYPS
+188 WGNVFWSMEYAS
-201 FDAIGLPNLT
+201 FEAIELPNLT

-235 REQIEVLR
+235 REQVDVLR
-243 QHAPDADLLHNFM
+243 RYAPTADVLHNFM

-265 RLAEDNAIDVA
+265 RFAENNSLDVA

-282 IARTESIELPEEQKA
+282 IARTESIALPEEQKA

-306 VSAFDHDRYRSIGRG
+306 VSAFDHDRYRAIGRG

-333 NWASW
+333 NWAPW
-338 NPVPAKGMIRLW
+338 NPVPAKGMVRLW

-364 FRWRQCPFAQE
+364 FRWRQCPYAQE

-390 GGLEV
+390 GGMEV
-395 QQAAREIAASSALS
+395 QQAAREIASIPEFARLD
-409 GLAAPARAA
+409 APARAA

-434 RHGKTFDYQML
+434 RHGKGFDYQAL
-445 VFDYYEALRELGL
+445 VFDYYESLRELGL

-465 KADLS
+465 KTDLS
-470 PYRLVVVPSIAV
+470 LYRLVVVPSLAV
-482 IDEMLIEQI
+482 IDDALVAQIE
-491 ARSSAQWVFG
+491 RGSAQWVFG
-501 PRSGSKTA
+501 PRSGSKTE
-509 AFAIPSGLPPGA
+509 AFAIPQQLPPGA

-534 TLRPTLTPAL
+534 SLRASLAPAV
-544 SFGGQQGHATHW
+544 SIDGVDGIAMHW

-562 NGDTRVDAQ
+562 NSETRVDAQ
-571 FDDAWPAVL
+571 FADTWPAIL
-580 SHGKVR
+580 THGRVR

-600 LEQAAKDAGIETQL
+600 LQRAAQEAGIATQL
-614 LPDGLRVRR
+614 LPEGLRIRR
-623 RGDLTFA
+623 RADLTFA
-630 FNFGALQ
+630 FNFGAQQAQ
-637 VQAPAPVNVTFVL
+637 VPAPANATFVL
-650 GQRQLATGDVCAWKD
+650 GQPQLGTGDVCAWKD
-665 AKID
+665 A

>member
-1 LFAVTLEETYLMQ
+1 MQ
-14 LGVCYYPEQWPRS
+14 LGVCYYPEQWPRTM
-27 IWADDAKRMA
+27 WADDAKRMV

-63 EWLDEAIQTL
+63 EWLDEAIATL
-73 AGAGLKL
+73 ANAGLKL

-90 KWLVDA
+90 KWLIDA
-96 HPEVLPVRADGVRW
+96 HPDVLPVRADGTRW
-110 NFGSRRHYDISSEVY
+110 NFGSRRHYDVCSEIY
-125 RRECVRFVTA
+125 RRECLRIVSA
-135 MAERYGSNPSIVAW
+135 MAERYGRHASIIAW
-149 QTDNELGCHD
+149 QTDNELGCHE

-174 WLQLRYASVTALNE
+174 WLRRRYETVDALNRE
-188 TWGNVFWSMEYPS
+188 WGNVFWSMEYAS
-201 FDAIGLPNLT
+201 FEAIELPNLT

-235 REQIEVLR
+235 REQVDVLR
-243 QHAPDADLLHNFM
+243 RYAPTADVLHNFM

-265 RLAEDNAIDVA
+265 RFAENNSLDVA

-282 IARTESIELPEEQKA
+282 IARTESIALPEEQKA

-306 VSAFDHDRYRSIGRG
+306 VSAFDHDRYRAIGRG

-333 NWASW
+333 NWAPW
-338 NPVPAKGMIRLW
+338 NPVPAKGMVRLW

-364 FRWRQCPFAQE
+364 FRWRQCPYAQE
-375 QMHSGLNLP
+375 HMHSGLNLP

-390 GGLEV
+390 GGMEV
-395 QQAAREIAASSALS
+395 QQAAREIASIPEFARLD
-409 GLAAPARAA
+409 APARAA

-434 RHGKTFDYQML
+434 RHGKGFDYQAL
-445 VFDYYEALRELGL
+445 VFDYYESLRELGL

-465 KADLS
+465 KTDLS
-470 PYRLVVVPSIAV
+470 SYRLVVVPSLAV
-482 IDEMLIEQI
+482 IDDALVAQIE
-491 ARSSAQWVFG
+491 RGSAQWVFG

-509 AFAIPSGLPPGA
+509 AFAIPQQLPPGA

-534 TLRPTLTPAL
+534 SLRASLAPAV
-544 SFGGQQGHATHW
+544 SIDGVDGIAMHW

-562 NGDTRVDAQ
+562 NSETRVDAQ
-571 FDDAWPAVL
+571 FADTWPAIL
-580 SHGKVR
+580 THGRVS

-593 HELHRAV
+593 HALHRAV
-600 LEQAAKDAGIETQL
+600 LQRAAQEAGIATQL
-614 LPDGLRVRR
+614 LPEGLRIRR
-623 RGDLTFA
+623 RADLTFA
-630 FNFGALQ
+630 FNFGAQQ
-637 VQAPAPVNVTFVL
+637 VQVPAPPNATFVL
-650 GQRQLATGDVCAWKD
+650 GQSQLRTGDVCAWKD
-665 AKID
+665 A